1 MYLVGLYDLESN
13 FESTHEDP
21 EKYGLPLLGKNNSPK
36 CSIAEPAL
44 GPCSR
49 KRMLIIKFIQTRVL
63 IAARRVL
70 SRHNGRDLFTHH
82 IDWKHSRVL

>member
-1 MYLVGLYDLESN
+1 VYLVGLFDLESN
-13 FESTHEDP
+13 LESSHEDP
-21 EKYGLPLLGKNNSPK
+21 EKYGLPILGKKDSPK

-49 KRMLIIKFIQTRVL
+49 KRMLIIKFIETRVL

-70 SRHNGRDLFTHH
+70 SGHNGRNLFTHH
-82 IDWKHSRVL
+82 IHWKHSRVL